1 MITIKWLLPDLEA
14 TAAAGAKLSKT
25 LEPGCIVLMEGD
37 LGSGKTT
44 LCKNICASLGVPM
57 NLVTSPTYTMVNIYS
72 YDSGVI
78 PHLDLYR
85 LEDQKELEDFDYE
98 DLIAVD
104 GFTLVEW
111 PKLLRPLIDT
121 QKVLNINI
129 NYVSD
134 GSRELI
140 LSSHDYL
147 YERLMN

>member
-14 TAAAGAKLSKT
+14 TAVAGAKLSKI
-25 LEPGCIVLMEGD
+25 LEPGCIVMMEGD

-44 LCKNICASLGVPM
+44 LCKNICASLGVPI
-57 NLVTSPTYTMVNIYS
+57 NLVTSPTYTMVNMYS
-72 YDSGVI
+72 YDLGVI
-78 PHLDLYR
+78 HHLDLYR
-85 LEDQKELEDFDYE
+85 LEDKKELEDFDFE

-104 GFTLVEW
+104 GITLVEW

-129 NYVSD
+129 NYVLD

-140 LSSHDYL
+140 MSSHDSL

>member
-1 MITIKWLLPDLEA
+1 MITVKWFLSDLDA
-14 TAAAGAKLSKT
+14 TAAAGAKLSKI
-25 LEPGCIVLMEGD
+25 LEPGCIVMMEGD

-44 LCKNICASLGVPM
+44 LCKNICASLGVPI
-57 NLVTSPTYTMVNIYS
+57 NLVTSPTYTMVNMYS
-72 YDSGVI
+72 YDLGVI
-78 PHLDLYR
+78 HHLDLYR
-85 LEDQKELEDFDYE
+85 LEDKKELEDFDFE

-104 GFTLVEW
+104 GITLVEW

-129 NYVSD
+129 NYVLD

-140 LSSHDYL
+140 MSSHDSL

>member
-78 PHLDLYR
+78 HHLDLYR

-140 LSSHDYL
+140 LSSHDCL

>member
-1 MITIKWLLPDLEA
+1 MLTIKWLLPDLEA

-25 LEPGCIVLMEGD
+25 LEPGCIVMMEGD

-44 LCKNICASLGVPM
+44 LCKNICASLGVPI
-57 NLVTSPTYTMVNIYS
+57 NLVTSPTYTMVNMYS

-78 PHLDLYR
+78 HHLDLYR
-85 LEDQKELEDFDYE
+85 LEDQKELEDFDFE

-104 GFTLVEW
+104 GITLVEW

-121 QKVLNINI
+121 QRVLNINI

-140 LSSHDYL
+140 LSSHDCL

>member
-1 MITIKWLLPDLEA
+1 MITIKWLLPNLEA
-14 TAAAGAKLSKT
+14 TATAGAKLSKT
-25 LEPGCIVLMEGD
+25 LEPGCIVMMEGD

-44 LCKNICASLGVPM
+44 LCKNICASLGVPI
-57 NLVTSPTYTMVNIYS
+57 NLVNSPTYTMVNMYS

-78 PHLDLYR
+78 HHLDLYR
-85 LEDQKELEDFDYE
+85 LEDQKELEDFDFE

-104 GFTLVEW
+104 GITLVEW

-121 QKVLNINI
+121 QRVLNINI

-140 LSSHDYL
+140 LSSHDCL

>member
-57 NLVTSPTYTMVNIYS
+57 NLVTSPTYTMVNMYS

-78 PHLDLYR
+78 HHLDLYR

>member
-25 LEPGCIVLMEGD
+25 LEPGCIVMMEGD

-78 PHLDLYR
+78 HHLDLYR
-85 LEDQKELEDFDYE
+85 LEDQKELEDFDFE

-104 GFTLVEW
+104 GITLVEW

-121 QKVLNINI
+121 QRVLNINI

-140 LSSHDYL
+140 LSSHDCL

>member
-1 MITIKWLLPDLEA
+1 
-14 TAAAGAKLSKT
+14 
-25 LEPGCIVLMEGD
+25 LEPGCIVMMEGD

-78 PHLDLYR
+78 HHLDLYR

>member
-44 LCKNICASLGVPM
+44 LCKNICASLGVPI

-78 PHLDLYR
+78 HHLDLYR

>member
-1 MITIKWLLPDLEA
+1 MITIKWLLSDLEA

-25 LEPGCIVLMEGD
+25 LEPGCIVMMEGD

-44 LCKNICASLGVPM
+44 LCKNICASLGVPI
-57 NLVTSPTYTMVNIYS
+57 NLVTSPTYTMVNMYS

-78 PHLDLYR
+78 HHLDLYR
-85 LEDQKELEDFDYE
+85 LEDQKELEDFDFE

-104 GFTLVEW
+104 GITLVEW

-121 QKVLNINI
+121 QRVLNINI

-140 LSSHDYL
+140 LSSHDSL

>member
-78 PHLDLYR
+78 HHLDLYR
-85 LEDQKELEDFDYE
+85 LEDQKELEDFDFE

-104 GFTLVEW
+104 GITLVEW

-121 QKVLNINI
+121 QRVLNINI

-140 LSSHDYL
+140 LSSHDCL

>member
-25 LEPGCIVLMEGD
+25 LEPGCILLMEGE

-57 NLVTSPTYTMVNIYS
+57 NLVTSPTYTMVNMYS
-72 YDSGVI
+72 YDQGVI
-78 PHLDLYR
+78 HHLDLYR
-85 LEDQKELEDFDYE
+85 LEDQTELEDFDFE

-104 GFTLVEW
+104 GITLVEW

-121 QKVLNINI
+121 QRVLNINI

-140 LSSHDYL
+140 LSSHDCL

>member
-78 PHLDLYR
+78 HHLDLYR

-121 QKVLNINI
+121 QGVLNINI

-140 LSSHDYL
+140 LSSHDCL

>member
-78 PHLDLYR
+78 HHLDLYR

-104 GFTLVEW
+104 GITLVEW

-140 LSSHDYL
+140 LSSHDCL

>member
-72 YDSGVI
+72 FDSGVI
-78 PHLDLYR
+78 HHLDLYR

>member
-57 NLVTSPTYTMVNIYS
+57 NLVTSPTYTMVNMYS

-78 PHLDLYR
+78 HHLDLYR
-85 LEDQKELEDFDYE
+85 LEDQKELEDFDFE

-104 GFTLVEW
+104 GITLVEW

-121 QKVLNINI
+121 QRVLNINI

-140 LSSHDYL
+140 LSSHDCL

>member
-25 LEPGCIVLMEGD
+25 LEPGCIVMMEGD

-44 LCKNICASLGVPM
+44 LCKNICASLGVPI

-78 PHLDLYR
+78 HHLDLYR

>member
-25 LEPGCIVLMEGD
+25 LEPGCIVMMEGD

-44 LCKNICASLGVPM
+44 LCKNICASLGVPI
-57 NLVTSPTYTMVNIYS
+57 NLVTSPTYTMVNMYS

-78 PHLDLYR
+78 HHLDLYR
-85 LEDQKELEDFDYE
+85 LEDQKELEDFDFE

-104 GFTLVEW
+104 GITLVEW
-111 PKLLRPLIDT
+111 PKLLRPFIDT
-121 QKVLNINI
+121 QRVLNINI

-140 LSSHDYL
+140 LSSHDCL

>member
-78 PHLDLYR
+78 HHLDLYR

>member
-1 MITIKWLLPDLEA
+1 MITIKWLLPDIEA
-14 TAAAGAKLSKT
+14 TAVAGAKLSKT
-25 LEPGCIVLMEGD
+25 LEPGCIVMMEGD

-44 LCKNICASLGVPM
+44 LCKNICASLGVPI
-57 NLVTSPTYTMVNIYS
+57 NLVTSPTYTMVNMYS

-78 PHLDLYR
+78 HHLDLYR
-85 LEDQKELEDFDYE
+85 LEDQKELEDFDFE

-104 GFTLVEW
+104 GITLVEW

-121 QKVLNINI
+121 QRVLDINI

-140 LSSHDYL
+140 LSSHDCL

>member
-14 TAAAGAKLSKT
+14 TAAAGEKLSKI
-25 LEPGCIVLMEGD
+25 LEPGCIVMMEGD

-78 PHLDLYR
+78 HHLDLYR

>member
-14 TAAAGAKLSKT
+14 TAAAGEKLSKI
-25 LEPGCIVLMEGD
+25 LEPGCIVMMEGD

-44 LCKNICASLGVPM
+44 LCKNICASLGVPI
-57 NLVTSPTYTMVNIYS
+57 NLVTSPTYTMVNMYS

-78 PHLDLYR
+78 HHLDLYR
-85 LEDQKELEDFDYE
+85 LEDQKELEDFDFE

-104 GFTLVEW
+104 GITLVEW

-121 QKVLNINI
+121 QRVLNINI

-140 LSSHDYL
+140 LSSHDCL

>member
-25 LEPGCIVLMEGD
+25 LEPGCIVMMEGD

-44 LCKNICASLGVPM
+44 LCKNICASLGVPI
-57 NLVTSPTYTMVNIYS
+57 NLVTSPTYTMVNMYS

-78 PHLDLYR
+78 HHLDLYR
-85 LEDQKELEDFDYE
+85 LEDQKELDDFDFE

-104 GFTLVEW
+104 GITLVEW

-121 QKVLNINI
+121 QRVLNINI

-140 LSSHDYL
+140 LSSHDCL

>member
-1 MITIKWLLPDLEA
+1 MITIKWLLPNLEA
-14 TAAAGAKLSKT
+14 TATAGAKLSKT
-25 LEPGCIVLMEGD
+25 LEPGCIVMMEGD

-44 LCKNICASLGVPM
+44 LCKNICASLGVPI
-57 NLVTSPTYTMVNIYS
+57 NLVTSPTYTMVNMYS

-78 PHLDLYR
+78 HHLDLYR
-85 LEDQKELEDFDYE
+85 LEDQKELEDFDFE
-98 DLIAVD
+98 DLIAVN
-104 GFTLVEW
+104 GITLVEW

-121 QKVLNINI
+121 QRVLNINI

-140 LSSHDYL
+140 LSSHDCL

>member
-1 MITIKWLLPDLEA
+1 MITIKWLLSDLEA

-25 LEPGCIVLMEGD
+25 LEPGCIVMMEGD

-44 LCKNICASLGVPM
+44 LCKNICASLGVPI
-57 NLVTSPTYTMVNIYS
+57 NLVTSPTYTMVNMYS

-78 PHLDLYR
+78 HHLDLYR
-85 LEDQKELEDFDYE
+85 LEDQKELEDFDFE

-104 GFTLVEW
+104 GITLVEW

-121 QKVLNINI
+121 QRVLNINI

-140 LSSHDYL
+140 LSSHDCL

>member
-14 TAAAGAKLSKT
+14 TADAGAKLSKT
-25 LEPGCIVLMEGD
+25 LEPGCIVMMEGD

-44 LCKNICASLGVPM
+44 LCKNICASLGVPI
-57 NLVTSPTYTMVNIYS
+57 NLVTSPTYTMVNMYS

-78 PHLDLYR
+78 HHLDLYR
-85 LEDQKELEDFDYE
+85 LEDQKELEDFDFE

-104 GFTLVEW
+104 GITLVEW

-121 QKVLNINI
+121 QRVLNINI

-140 LSSHDYL
+140 LSSHDCL

>member
-1 MITIKWLLPDLEA
+1 MITIKWLLSDLEA

-25 LEPGCIVLMEGD
+25 LEPGCIVMMEGD

-44 LCKNICASLGVPM
+44 LCKNICASLGVPI
-57 NLVTSPTYTMVNIYS
+57 NLVTSPTYTMVNMYS

-78 PHLDLYR
+78 HHLDLYR
-85 LEDQKELEDFDYE
+85 LEDQKELEDFDFE

-104 GFTLVEW
+104 GITLVEW

-121 QKVLNINI
+121 QRVLNINI

>member
-78 PHLDLYR
+78 HHLDLYR

-121 QKVLNINI
+121 QKVLNIHI

-140 LSSHDYL
+140 LSSHDSL

>member
-25 LEPGCIVLMEGD
+25 LEPGCIVMMEGD

-44 LCKNICASLGVPM
+44 LCKNICASLGVPI
-57 NLVTSPTYTMVNIYS
+57 NLVTSPTYTMVNMYS
-72 YDSGVI
+72 YDLGVI
-78 PHLDLYR
+78 HHLDLYR

>member
-14 TAAAGAKLSKT
+14 TAAAGVKLSKT
-25 LEPGCIVLMEGD
+25 LEPGCIVMMEGD

-44 LCKNICASLGVPM
+44 LCKNICASLGVPI
-57 NLVTSPTYTMVNIYS
+57 NLVTSPTYTMVNMYS

-78 PHLDLYR
+78 HHLDLYR
-85 LEDQKELEDFDYE
+85 LEDQKELEDFDFE

-104 GFTLVEW
+104 GITLVEW

-121 QKVLNINI
+121 QRVLNINI

-140 LSSHDYL
+140 LSSHDCL

>member
-14 TAAAGAKLSKT
+14 TAAAGEKLSKI
-25 LEPGCIVLMEGD
+25 LEPGCIVMMEGD

-57 NLVTSPTYTMVNIYS
+57 NLVTSPTYTMVNMYS
-72 YDSGVI
+72 YDLGVI
-78 PHLDLYR
+78 HHLDLYR
-85 LEDQKELEDFDYE
+85 LEDQKELEDFDFE

-104 GFTLVEW
+104 GITLVEW

-121 QKVLNINI
+121 QRVLNINI

-140 LSSHDYL
+140 MSSHDSL